1 MPNVQGSVVK
11 ERGKKKQKASIDSF
25 RLGLFFANFLIK
37 FQK

>member
-11 ERGKKKQKASIDSF
+11 ERGKKNKKPQSIHFDWGF
-25 RLGLFFANFLIK
+25 FFANFLIK